1 MNKFLK
7 ELQKN
12 KIKQVEVFKEKMK
25 KNALKNTEKYN
36 KQEKEMNETVQDM
49 VIEIEAIQ
57 KTQTEGIMEM
67 ENIGKKTRTTN
78 ASITNNI

>member
-1 MNKFLK
+1 
-7 ELQKN
+7 
-12 KIKQVEVFKEKMK
+12 V
-25 KNALKNTEKYN
+25 
-36 KQEKEMNETVQDM
+36 KEMNETVQDM
-49 VIEIEAIQ
+49 VIELEAIQ